1 MVIFN
6 DMSRSSS
13 ILPLSAIAPETAR
26 RFRLIMAEL
35 AALVARRFLREPHL
49 IGLVGPLWSWLNRCV
64 QRFEQARPQRTALKA
79 PARTA
84 SARVATVTPK
94 LRLPSGKAWLVRALG
109 WEAAGYGSQL
119 ETVLGEPEMQT
130 LLASIPTLG
139 RILRPV
145 CRMLGVTTLN
155 IMPKTIK
162 PPAATRLRRVPPQ
175 AEIGTSHRQAGRYDR
190 VPRSAKNGA

>member
-1 MVIFN
+1 M
-6 DMSRSSS
+6 
-13 ILPLSAIAPETAR
+13 
-26 RFRLIMAEL
+26 MAEL

-155 IMPKTIK
+155 IMPKTLK

-175 AEIGTSHRQAGRYDR
+175 AEIGTSNRQAGRYDR

>member
-1 MVIFN
+1 MPRGPSVL
-6 DMSRSSS
+6 R
-13 ILPLSAIAPETAR
+13 LSAIAPETAR
-26 RFRLIMAEL
+26 RFGVIMAGL

-64 QRFEQARPQRTALKA
+64 QRFEQARPQTTPRKA
-79 PARTA
+79 PTRTA

-119 ETVLGEPEMQT
+119 ETLLGEPEMQT
-130 LLASIPTLG
+130 LLASMPTLG

-162 PPAATRLRRVPPQ
+162 PRAATRPRRVPPR
-175 AEIGTSHRQAGRYDR
+175 AEIGTPHRLAGRYDR
-190 VPRSAKNGA
+190 VPRSAKNSA